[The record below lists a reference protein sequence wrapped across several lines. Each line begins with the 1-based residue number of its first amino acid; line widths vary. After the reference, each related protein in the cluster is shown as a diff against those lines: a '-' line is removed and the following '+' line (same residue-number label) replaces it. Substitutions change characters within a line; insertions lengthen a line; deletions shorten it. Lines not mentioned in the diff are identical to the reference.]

1 MVSSAV
7 LLGVIG
13 VGLTF
18 LPQEILTYL
27 NIAVSKPL
35 LLILQLLG
43 GLYFGFAMLNWMA
56 QWSVIGGIYNRP
68 VSVANFAQFFVG
80 GMALIKDVT
89 SNPELPGIFWLLTG
103 IYIIYAVIFGWL
115 FYNHPGSK
123 DTEK

>member
-89 SNPELPGIFWLLTG
+89 SNPELPGAFWLLTG